1 LCNENNHHYLA
12 RSKPVSFVKIFRVV
26 SEQYCITQNHVS
38 GKGTMK
44 HIANLGKR
52 RWYALLLGLC
62 VVAVAQAGVPRW
74 IRLAAL
80 PQAVDGHATVMLR
93 DGAVFTVGGFGAA
106 GAVTDATSIVDPVS
120 GIITN
125 AQPLPQARA
134 RFATVVVSTAAGS
147 DVYVIG
153 GYTGSVANAVSSARV
168 DVFRYDA
175 TTRTGTWRAIGSL
188 DAAVADC
195 RAVFDGI
202 SAIVVTGGTS
212 QAAGAP
218 GTGTAV
224 QRSWTINTTS
234 FVVTRGADLTLPR
247 SSHATLRYIDAQNR
261 PAVLTAGG
269 EAPPPTTATE
279 LLLAG
284 LWDAR
289 TNPPRQW
296 RNDGGSVTD
305 RSGTARVFGGR
316 TPAGVPMVDCEFYDP
331 KSGWRAAPRMAEAR
345 AAFGITAVSGPT
357 DTASAVLVAGGA
369 TAAAPTRGA
378 ELFMLPSGTDPVG
391 GWEALPQLVAA
402 AASNASAMSAWN
414 LPTVSGGRTAA
425 APSDMLQILQ
435 PLNAPDITLPPTE
448 VAALSDSV
456 ILRVTNTWVLPV
468 HIDRMV
474 VEGTAEFI
482 VAFDT
487 SAPTLA
493 AGATRNVLVFFRPA
507 TEGPRSGRLVIH
519 IGPVRDT
526 VQLRGTGLSS
536 TVSLTTSGIDVGD
549 VIVTTQRDTCINL
562 VVNQGT
568 DTLRI
573 DSLRIDDADVT
584 ITSPLGRPRIA
595 PGDTLRIC
603 LRYRPTA
610 RRVLTG
616 ALTIHIGGKLLPVAV
631 TGRGVRRFVVVQ
643 SRPLCDTITATV
655 GSTLSLVAN
664 ITNPSDRVVR
674 ITDIRVTSTTAGT
687 VVLDP
692 AMTFPVNVPP
702 GGALPV
708 LLVQTVIR
716 EGREDIVLTT
726 VDDGD
731 TVARGTICT
740 VPRSRAVQL
749 DASVIDLGV
758 VCGGQTVD
766 RVIRLENASSIET
779 IVIDNISFANIL
791 GTTGATLPLVL
802 QPRTAAAVPVTLT
815 IPDVGNV
822 DGRISFDGAAG
833 SVVASVV
840 GTIAPSADVVLQ
852 TTAAFA
858 TGGVARQA
866 IVATPT
872 TTQNLE
878 IGIGFNARALAPRA
892 IALGVGFGGTVDI
905 DRVGLGRAA
914 LRVALDRAP
923 ATGEVVA
930 FLDWDVLRADVLQ
943 TVMTI
948 GPTPAQPCVAS
959 DTITVDVDPLCG
971 GSAGLVFAPS
981 GALFVRPQSGSLVV
995 HVVNANPRGVFTVYN
1010 LQGQAVITEHL
1021 AGATTTISGI
1031 AEYGVYSCVYR
1042 GADGV
1047 VVRTLFHNIP

>member
-1 LCNENNHHYLA
+1 MIHSTN
-12 RSKPVSFVKIFRVV
+12 P
-26 SEQYCITQNHVS
+26 
-38 GKGTMK
+38 GTY
-44 HIANLGKR
+44 
-52 RWYALLLGLC
+52 RWYALVLGLC
-62 VVAVAQAGVPRW
+62 VALQLHAGIPRW
-74 IRLAAL
+74 IPLAAL
-80 PQAVDGHATVMLR
+80 PQAVEGHAMVMLR
-93 DGAVFTVGGFGAA
+93 DGAILSVGGFSATGAA
-106 GAVTDATSIVDPVS
+106 TDATSIVDPVT

-134 RFATVVVSTAAGS
+134 RFATVVVTTTAGS

-153 GYTGSVANAVSSARV
+153 GYTGTLANATSSARV

-175 TTRTGTWRAIGSL
+175 ATRSGTWRAIGSL
-188 DAAVADC
+188 DLAVGDC
-195 RAVFDGI
+195 RAVFDGV
-202 SAIVVTGGTS
+202 SSVVVTGGTS
-212 QAAGAP
+212 QPSGAA

-247 SSHATLRYIDAQNR
+247 SAHAALRYVDALNR

-284 LWDAR
+284 VWDAR

-345 AAFGITAVSGPT
+345 AAFGVTAVSGPT

-369 TAAAPTRGA
+369 TATAPTRGA
-378 ELFMLPSGTDPVG
+378 ELFVLPSGTDPVG
-391 GWEALPQLVAA
+391 GWEALPPLITA
-402 AASNASAMSAWN
+402 AASNAASMSAWN
-414 LPTVSGGRTAA
+414 LPAVSGGRTAA
-425 APSDMLQILQ
+425 APSAILQILQ
-435 PLNAPDITLPPTE
+435 PLNAPDVTLPPTE

-468 HIDRMV
+468 RIDRMV

-487 SAPTLA
+487 SAPTLN

-519 IGPVRDT
+519 MGPVRDT

-536 TVSLTTSGIDVGD
+536 TVSLTTSGVDVGD
-549 VIVTTQRDTCINL
+549 VIVTTQRDTCIAL

-595 PGDTLRIC
+595 PGETLRIC

-610 RRVLTG
+610 RRVLTA
-616 ALTIHIGGKLLPVAV
+616 ALTIHLGSKVLPVAV

-643 SRPLCDTITATV
+643 SRPQCDTVTATV

-674 ITDIRVTSTTAGT
+674 ITDVRVTSTTAGT

-692 AMTFPVNVPP
+692 SMTFPADVPP

-708 LLVQTVIR
+708 LLVQTVVR

-766 RVIRLENASSIET
+766 RTIRLENASSIET
-779 IVIDNISFANIL
+779 IVIDNVSFANIS
-791 GTTGATLPLVL
+791 GTTSATLPLVL
-802 QPRTAAAVPVTLT
+802 QPRTAATVPVTLT

-833 SVVASVV
+833 SVVATVV
-840 GTIAPSADVVLQ
+840 GTTAPSADVVLQ
-852 TTAAFA
+852 STAAFA

-878 IGIGFNARALAPRA
+878 LGISYNARALAPRA
-892 IALGVGFGGTVDI
+892 VTLGVGFGGTVDI
-905 DRVGLGRAA
+905 DRVELGRAA
-914 LRVALDRAP
+914 VRMALDRAP
-923 ATGEVVA
+923 ASGEVVA
-930 FLDWDVLRADVLQ
+930 FVDWDVLRADVLQ
-943 TVMTI
+943 TVMTV

-959 DTITVDVDPLCG
+959 DTVVVDIDPLCG
-971 GSAGLVFAPS
+971 GSAGLVFAPT
-981 GALFVRPQSGSLVV
+981 GALIVRPQSGLIVV
-995 HVVNANPRGVFTVYN
+995 HLVNTAPHGVLTMYN
-1010 LQGQAVITEHL
+1010 LHGQAVSTARI
-1021 AGATTTISGI
+1021 ASTTTTMPSI

-1042 GADGV
+1042 SADGV
-1047 VVRTLFHNIP
+1047 VVRTLFHNLP